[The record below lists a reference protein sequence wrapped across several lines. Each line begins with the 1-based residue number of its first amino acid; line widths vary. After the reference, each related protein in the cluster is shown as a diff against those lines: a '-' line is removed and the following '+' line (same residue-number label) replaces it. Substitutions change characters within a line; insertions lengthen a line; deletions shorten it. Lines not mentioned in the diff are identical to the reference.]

1 MYNPYTKLIMK
12 KIIIAGLL
20 LSACVVSAQ
29 QNKDHKYEIE
39 NGLVKATYYYDN
51 GQVKQEGYYKDGK
64 LHGKWVAFNEDGSKQ
79 SLGEYN
85 NGAKAGKW
93 FFWNENSL
101 SEVDYADSRIADIKK
116 WSNTAVVA
124 K

>member
-1 MYNPYTKLIMK
+1 MYNHNTKLSMK

-29 QNKDHKYEIE
+29 DTDHKYEIE
-39 NGLVKATYYYDN
+39 NGLVKATYYYEN

-64 LHGKWVAFNEDGSKQ
+64 LHGKWVAYNQDGSKQ
-79 SLGEYN
+79 SMGEYN

-93 FFWNENSL
+93 FFWSANSL
-101 SEVDYADSRIADIKK
+101 SEVDYADSRIAEVKK
-116 WSNTAVVA
+116 WQNTAVVS

>member
-1 MYNPYTKLIMK
+1 MK

-29 QNKDHKYEIE
+29 NVEPKYEIE
-39 NGLVKATYYYDN
+39 NQMVKATYYHDN
-51 GQVKQEGYYKDGK
+51 GNIKQEGYYKDGK
-64 LHGKWVAFNEDGSKQ
+64 LHGKWLAYNEDGTKQ

-85 NGAKAGKW
+85 NGTKCVKW
-93 FFWNENSL
+93 FFWNNATL
-101 SEVDYADSRIADIKK
+101 SEVDYNDSRVAEVKK
-116 WSNTAVVA
+116 WSTDAIVLN